1 MWRSDHIW
9 FDFVSFF
16 SIFSGVKWKL
26 MNGWQD
32 LLMTSKIDM
41 TSNRLKIHVHF
52 LKLSLKKKSVIFKK
66 SCQVRK
72 FPQFSVQAPF
82 RSQFTLYLVRS
93 AMILWGK
100 DFYRS
105 AKWTCLDP
113 SNFPGLDLQTQAT
126 CWLDYL
132 ILYSASISS
141 NSSHRDFFSYQKTLF
156 KYLDLINRIIQ

>member
-1 MWRSDHIW
+1 MWRCDHIW

-32 LLMTSKIDM
+32 LLMTSKIVL
-41 TSNRLKIHVHF
+41 TSNWLKIHVNF
-52 LKLSLKKKSVIFKK
+52 LKLTLKKKSAIFKK

-93 AMILWGK
+93 AMILWEK
-100 DFYRS
+100 DCYRT

-113 SNFPGLDLQTQAT
+113 SKWSWAWFADASHMLVGLLASLLSFNFFQLF
-126 CWLDYL
+126 
-132 ILYSASISS
+132 SS
-141 NSSHRDFFSYQKTLF
+141 WFSGFFSHQKHIWLTE
-156 KYLDLINRIIQ
+156 